1 MEIGGIGFAT
11 AFAAGVVSFLSPC
24 VLPLLPAYLSFVAG
38 QSLQAG
44 GTGGSIEG
52 STGAGRG
59 RALVASGVFVL
70 GFASVFVLL
79 GAGASAAG
87 GLLLAHRGVLDIV
100 AGIVVAIFGLALILP
115 LPVLQR
121 EWRFHPALP
130 RGGRLG
136 AVWLLGA
143 AFAFGWTPCIGPILG
158 AILALA
164 ATGSGAGGSVAGGAA
179 LLAVYAL
186 GLGLP
191 FVLAAAGTDALAARL
206 RRLGRLGR
214 QAQIAAGVVLV
225 AMGAAM
231 ASGRLSG
238 FAFWLLETFP
248 FLSRTVL

>member
-38 QSLQAG
+38 QSLRAG
-44 GTGGSIEG
+44 SA
-52 STGAGRG
+52 GAGRG
-59 RALVASGVFVL
+59 RALVASCVFVL

-87 GLLLAHRGVLDIV
+87 GLLLAHRGVLEIV
-100 AGIVVAIFGLALILP
+100 AGIVVAIFGIALILP

-130 RGGRLG
+130 RGRLG

-191 FVLAAAGTDALAARL
+191 FMLAAVFTDALAARL